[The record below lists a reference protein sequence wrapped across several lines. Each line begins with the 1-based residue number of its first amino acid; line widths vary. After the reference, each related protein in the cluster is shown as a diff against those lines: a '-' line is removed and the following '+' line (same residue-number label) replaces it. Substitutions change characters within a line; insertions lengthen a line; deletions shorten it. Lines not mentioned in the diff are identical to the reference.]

1 MLPVCKLPFPNG
13 SYRNGVCRTLWALLY
28 LNLHDGMNSFLE
40 TSDTLEDIKKNQAIA
55 FLAPNPD
62 LLEIISIE
70 EKKSAKEKKIE
81 GFSIQTIVLCSLAC
95 LLGFRK
101 IVK

>member
-1 MLPVCKLPFPNG
+1 MD
-13 SYRNGVCRTLWALLY
+13 
-28 LNLHDGMNSFLE
+28 LNLQNGMNSFLE

-70 EKKSAKEKKIE
+70 EKKSAKEKKN
-81 GFSIQTIVLCSLAC
+81 
-95 LLGFRK
+95 
-101 IVK
+101 